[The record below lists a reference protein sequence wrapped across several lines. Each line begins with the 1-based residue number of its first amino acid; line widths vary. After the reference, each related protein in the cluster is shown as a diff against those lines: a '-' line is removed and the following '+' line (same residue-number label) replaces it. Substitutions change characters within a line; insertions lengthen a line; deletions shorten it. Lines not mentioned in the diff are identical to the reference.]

1 MRIDCLSVSKHL
13 DPVKPGDDVPVILPG
28 RLYAVLDGATDVNGA
43 LIDGVGS
50 GRFAALT
57 GAAAL
62 AEMAARPADSYTGTD
77 LVAAI
82 NARIGAGLRDW
93 SARLGKTVGA
103 ATTLAA
109 LEVVGD
115 RYRFVLVGDS
125 GIRINGREVF
135 QSLKPV
141 DDVMSAGRVLLHR
154 RLAAR
159 GVSGEALEAQ
169 SRQGVFFGFDAAVPA
184 LISADEA
191 AELIAAARDKLV
203 AEGFD
208 AAVVA
213 MVEPMLKAGIAK
225 GQYAYANDPDHVLGY
240 ASLDGGRA
248 AGFGYAVFERP
259 AADIHTVEI
268 FSDGY
273 LELPGEG
280 ETALAAWEAV
290 AARIEAE
297 DPGKVLTHWG
307 VKGSNAKQLFD
318 DRTVIILSGL

>member
-28 RLYAVLDGATDVNGA
+28 RIYAVLDGATDVNGS
-43 LIDGVGS
+43 LIAGVGS

-62 AEMAARPADSYTGTD
+62 AEMAGRPAESYSGED
-77 LVAAI
+77 LIAAV
-82 NARIGAGLRDW
+82 NARLGAALKDW
-93 SARLGKTVGA
+93 SRRLGKTVGA

-109 LEVVGD
+109 MEVVGD

-125 GIRINGREVF
+125 GIRINGGEVI
-135 QSLKPV
+135 QALKPV

-154 RLAAR
+154 LLKAR

-169 SRQGVFFGFDAAVPA
+169 SRQGVFHGFDAAVPA
-184 LISADEA
+184 LISAEDA
-191 AELIAAARDKLV
+191 ADLIAGARDKL
-203 AEGFD
+203 AGDGFD
-208 AAVVA
+208 AAVLA
-213 MVEPMLKAGIAK
+213 LVEPMLRAGIAH
-225 GQYAYANDPDHVLGY
+225 GQYRHANDPDSVLGY
-240 ASLDGGRA
+240 ASLDGGHA
-248 AGFGYAVFERP
+248 AGFGLKVFERP
-259 AADIHTVEI
+259 AREVHSVEI
-268 FSDGY
+268 FTDGY
-273 LELPGEG
+273 LEVPEG
-280 ETALAAWEAV
+280 TTLDAWEAV

-318 DRTVIILSGL
+318 DRTVLILTGL

>member
-13 DPVKPGDDVPVILPG
+13 DPIKAGDDVPVILPG
-28 RLYAVLDGATDVNGA
+28 RLYAVLDGATDVNGS
-43 LIDGVGS
+43 LIAGVGS

-62 AEMAARPADSYTGTD
+62 AEMATKPAESYTGAD
-77 LVAAI
+77 LVVAV
-82 NARIGAGLRDW
+82 NARLGAALQDW
-93 SARLGKTVGA
+93 SARLGKRVGA

-109 LEVVGD
+109 MEVVGD
-115 RYRFVLVGDS
+115 RYRFILVGDS
-125 GIRINGREVF
+125 GIRINGEEVI
-135 QSLKPV
+135 QALKPV

-154 RLAAR
+154 LLKAR
-159 GVSGEALEAQ
+159 GVTGEALEAQ
-169 SRQGVFFGFDAAVPA
+169 SRQGVFHGFEAAVPA
-184 LISADEA
+184 LISAAEV
-191 AELIAAARDKLV
+191 AELIAAAREKL
-203 AEGFD
+203 AADGFG
-208 AAVVA
+208 AAVVD

-248 AGFGYAVFERP
+248 AGFGLAIFERP
-259 AADIHTVEI
+259 AAEVHTVEI
-268 FSDGY
+268 FTDGY
-273 LELPGEG
+273 LELPAAG
-280 ETALAAWEAV
+280 ETTLAAWEAV